1 MPERADELR
10 TEWSEGTDNTAVRE
24 GAVMVVVEMRIRS
37 SSWEIVQQASEDGLG
52 GYLATTTQY

>member
-24 GAVMVVVEMRIRS
+24 GRS
-37 SSWEIVQQASEDGLG
+37 DGSSGDEDEQLFLGNCPAGL
-52 GYLATTTQY
+52 

>member
-24 GAVMVVVEMRIRS
+24 RGSNDGSGGDEDK
-37 SSWEIVQQASEDGLG
+37 ELFLGNCQAGL
-52 GYLATTTQY
+52 

>member
-24 GAVMVVVEMRIRS
+24 GRS
-37 SSWEIVQQASEDGLG
+37 DGSGGDENEELFLG
-52 GYLATTTQY
+52 NCPAGL

>member
-24 GAVMVVVEMRIRS
+24 REGS
-37 SSWEIVQQASEDGLG
+37 SDGCGGDEDKEHFLGNCPAGL
-52 GYLATTTQY
+52 

>member
-24 GAVMVVVEMRIRS
+24 GS
-37 SSWEIVQQASEDGLG
+37 SDGSCGDEDEQLFLGNCPAGL
-52 GYLATTTQY
+52 

>member
-24 GAVMVVVEMRIRS
+24 RVGS
-37 SSWEIVQQASEDGLG
+37 SDGNSGDENEEIFLGNCPAGL
-52 GYLATTTQY
+52 